1 MRENFDK
8 SINVLFRIEGYES
21 NNPVDKGGYTKYG
34 LASRY
39 HTDIDFEKLTRE
51 KAVEIYRE
59 RYWKPLKCDE
69 LEYPIDMVLF
79 VQGVHLGVGRA
90 KEYMENSDGL
100 FGFFMSCL
108 RHYCTR
114 DEEQRK
120 AFLHGWCNRLLKLW
134 EAI

>member
-59 RYWKPLKCDE
+59 RYWKLLKCDE

-90 KEYMENSDGL
+90 RQYMEESSGL
-100 FGFFMSCL
+100 TDFFMKSL
-108 RHYCTR
+108 KHYCTR
-114 DEEQRK
+114 DEEQRRV
-120 AFLHGWCNRLLKLW
+120 FLYGWCNRLLKLW